1 MRMSK
6 QTKWGNQKDPR
17 QKIKPIKKLCLTLLH
32 QRNDVQIHFS
42 ILFVIFVIL
51 FAFLN
56 MKVEIH
62 LCIWLLFLLNHQKLC
77 PVWYAHWPSFL
88 FLKSYT
94 RLIGIN
100 TFFSVHC
107 LTHCD
112 LVMPNGDIE
121 LGQHWLRYWLV
132 AWRHQAITWTK
143 VDLSSN
149 GFCGIQIRA
158 NSQEVLMNLIHNM
171 CSKITLLK
179 SLSHFQGPMS

>member
-1 MRMSK
+1 MRK
-6 QTKWGNQKDPR
+6 PKRPQAKNKTNQKALSYFTTS
-17 QKIKPIKKLCLTLLH
+17 KKWWTNSFQH
-32 QRNDVQIHFS
+32 IIWH
-42 ILFVIFVIL
+42 FVIL

-62 LCIWLLFLLNHQKLC
+62 LCIWLLFLLNHRKLC
-77 PVWYAHWPSFL
+77 PVWYAHRPSFL

-94 RLIGIN
+94 PLVGIN

-132 AWRHQAITWTK
+132 ASRHQAITWTK